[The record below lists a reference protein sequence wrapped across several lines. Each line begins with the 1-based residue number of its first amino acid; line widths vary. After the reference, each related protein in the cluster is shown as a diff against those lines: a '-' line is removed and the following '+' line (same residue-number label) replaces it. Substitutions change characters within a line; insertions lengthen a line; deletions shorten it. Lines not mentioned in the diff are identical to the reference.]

1 MHASSGDMVAAYAA
15 AVQALT
21 SAAVRN
27 LGAAEFDDPE
37 VGAVVVE
44 VGRDGA
50 VDVRILNHAGLPMGG
65 YSL

>member
-1 MHASSGDMVAAYAA
+1 MHAPSDMVPAYAA

-21 SAAVRN
+21 AAAVRN

-44 VGRDGA
+44 IARDGG
-50 VDVRILNHAGLPMGG
+50 VDVRLLGHDGHPMGG